1 MATATRSRLYGREHR
16 LTQEAL
22 AGALG
27 ALEAIR
33 GAGDPVL
40 RIAVGGNEILVNDR
54 ALPVVMG
61 PTYSLARRLSAK
73 GIGLIEL
80 QAELG
85 RDELL
90 DFCVALADPATEVMR
105 SQSHLRLG
113 EAMVLPRGVGS
124 ELEALRVQNLA
135 GGRADAVPEE
145 VKLVQS
151 LAVNFAENR
160 EVRFQD
166 ADELVYQ
173 FLARM
178 GQEENLFLHLAE
190 VREHNLFTYLHTT
203 NVATLTMGFALRLG
217 LRDRAVHELGVA
229 ALLHDLGK
237 SLVPA
242 TILNKPGKLT
252 AEEWTVIERHPV
264 DGASLLVRNPEV
276 PRLAVVS
283 LLIGFAFLGRPVSV
297 TALTVALAVPT
308 VLAAGV
314 AMLITRL
321 RGNGPRTDLGLIWS
335 WHDVRV
341 GVAYGVCGLVITI
354 PASLLYV
361 VLVGPGAGQLRGRR
375 RVRGVARRTGGGADR
390 RARRR
395 RAGAVVRGDRLPR
408 ACCGGRWSATRCPA
422 GCRSW

>member
-1 MATATRSRLYGREHR
+1 VATATRSRLYGRDHR

-22 AGALG
+22 GGALA

-33 GAGDPVL
+33 AAGADVL

-80 QAELG
+80 QPELE

-124 ELEALRVQNLA
+124 EIEALRVQNLA

-145 VKLVQS
+145 VKFVQS

-166 ADELVYQ
+166 ADEVVYQ

-178 GQEENLFLHLAE
+178 AQEENLFVHLAE

-217 LRDRAVHELGVA
+217 LRESEVHEMGVA

-237 SLVPA
+237 SLVPES
-242 TILNKPGKLT
+242 ILNKPGKLT
-252 AEEWTVIERHPV
+252 AEEWAVVERHPV
-264 DGASLLVRNPEV
+264 DGATLLVRNPEV
-276 PRLAVVS
+276 PRLAVV
-283 LLIGFAFLGRPVSV
+283 
-297 TALTVALAVPT
+297 
-308 VLAAGV
+308 
-314 AMLITRL
+314 
-321 RGNGPRTDLGLIWS
+321 
-335 WHDVRV
+335 
-341 GVAYGVCGLVITI
+341 VAYEHHLH
-354 PASLLYV
+354 AQ
-361 VLVGPGAGQLRGRR
+361 GPGGYPRWDPVRRPSSHAQLVSIADTFDALFAHRSYHRNHDILEALELLQDGAGTQLDPWMVDSFTRFLLVDLESRAPLDFWS
-375 RVRGVARRTGGGADR
+375 ARRDT
-390 RARRR
+390 
-395 RAGAVVRGDRLPR
+395 
-408 ACCGGRWSATRCPA
+408 WKTS
-422 GCRSW
+422 